1 MALPKLETPIYEMV
15 LPSNNETIKFRP
27 FLVKEHKILLTLVDT
42 DSENIIK
49 NLRNIIDVCTFNKL
63 DVDSLPNYDIEYVF
77 INLRA
82 KSIGELVNVNLQCVC
97 GKEKIS
103 TQINLNDVKVENKNN
118 ISNIIKIN
126 NNIVLQFKFP
136 NFAQIMEVYND
147 SSAVKIFDLVSGCL
161 EKVTQNNEVYTEFTN
176 EEANEFIS
184 NLTKEEFTKVED
196 FFVNIPKVVYR
207 GKAKCKNKECNKEND
222 IIIQGIDHFFV

>member
-1 MALPKLETPIYEMV
+1 MALPKLETPIYELV

-63 DVDSLPNYDIEYVF
+63 DVDSLPNYDIEYIFV
-77 INLRA
+77 NLRS
-82 KSIGELVNVNLQCVC
+82 KSIGEVVNINLQCVC
-97 GKEKIS
+97 GEKIK
-103 TQINLNDVKVENKNN
+103 TNINLNNVKVENKKNV
-118 ISNIIKIN
+118 SNIIKIN
-126 NNIVLQFKFP
+126 NNISLEFKFP
-136 NFAQIMEVYND
+136 NFSQIMEVYND

-161 EKVTQNNEVYTEFTN
+161 KKVTQKNEVYTEFTN

-184 NLTKEEFTKVED
+184 NLTKEEFTKVEE

-207 GKAKCKNKECNKEND
+207 GKAVCEKEKCKQEND
-222 IIIQGIDHFFV
+222 ILIQGIDHFFV